1 MRFMEPEATNP
12 KLGTEKRALYRL
24 AMINTGIW
32 AIAMIALIFLL
43 EGNGNTRGLYP
54 ILAGGMAVG
63 ISLIASIAKLE
74 T

>member
-1 MRFMEPEATNP
+1 MDPEQTDQT
-12 KLGTEKRALYRL
+12 LGTAKRALYKL

-32 AIAMIALIFLL
+32 AIAMIALVFLL

>member
-1 MRFMEPEATNP
+1 MDPDETDHSQRTA
-12 KLGTEKRALYRL
+12 KRALYKL

-32 AIAMIALIFLL
+32 AIAMIALVFLL